1 MSLENIENRF
11 FSIKANMDFL
21 EGKLKSKEEFLTLEK
36 KNRDDFLAANYI
48 ITEVAK
54 NTQEKF
60 KERVEKLV
68 TLAIQSVFEDNY
80 EFVLKF
86 ERKRNQ
92 TECQLIVMENG
103 IEFVPKDDMGVGII
117 DIISF
122 ALRIVLWSL
131 QSPKSR
137 AFFVLD
143 EPLKHVGSG
152 TEEEIIRA
160 AKMMKELSHK
170 LKFQLVIATHEPQLV
185 MIIDK
190 AYKFKRVG
198 GKSVVALIKDK

>member
-1 MSLENIENRF
+1 MNLENIENRF
-11 FSIKANMDFL
+11 FNIKSNVNFL
-21 EGKLKSKEEFLTLEK
+21 QNKLKSKEEFLTLEK

-185 MIIDK
+185 MIIDR
-190 AYKFKRVG
+190 AYKFKRIN
-198 GKSVVALIKDK
+198 GKSVVTLIKDK

>member
-1 MSLENIENRF
+1 MNLENIENRF
-11 FSIKANMDFL
+11 FNIKSNVNFLESKLESKKENLVSEKSKQENFIKAH
-21 EGKLKSKEEFLTLEK
+21 
-36 KNRDDFLAANYI
+36 YI
-48 ITEVAK
+48 IVQVAK

-68 TLAIQSVFEDNY
+68 TLAIQSVFDDNY

-86 ERKRNQ
+86 DRKRNQ
-92 TECQLIVMENG
+92 TECQLFVMENG
-103 IEFVPKDDMGVGII
+103 IEFVPKEDMGVGII

-131 QSPKSR
+131 QSPKSK

-143 EPLKHVGSG
+143 EPMKHVGSG
-152 TEEEIIRA
+152 AEEEIIRA

-170 LKFQLVIATHEPQLV
+170 LKFQLVIATHEPQLT
-185 MIIDK
+185 MIVDK
-190 AYKFKRVG
+190 AYKFKRIN
-198 GKSVVALIKDK
+198 GKSVVTLIKDK

>member
-1 MSLENIENRF
+1 MNLENIENRF
-11 FSIKANMDFL
+11 FNIKSNINFL
-21 EGKLKSKEEFLTLEK
+21 QNKLKSKEEFLTLEK
-36 KNRDDFLAANYI
+36 KNRDDFLTANYI

-86 ERKRNQ
+86 DRKRNQ

-122 ALRIVLWSL
+122 ALRIVLWSM

-143 EPLKHVGSG
+143 EPMEHVGSG
-152 TEEEIIRA
+152 AEEEIIRA
-160 AKMMKELSHK
+160 AKMMKKSSHK

-185 MIIDK
+185 EIVDR
-190 AYKFKRVG
+190 AYKFRRVDS
-198 GKSVVALIKDK
+198 KSTVNLIKQ

>member
-1 MSLENIENRF
+1 MNLDNIESKFNH
-11 FSIKANMDFL
+11 IKSNIDFL
-21 EGKLKSKEEFLTLEK
+21 DNKLKSKKENLISEK
-36 KNRDDFLAANYI
+36 SKQENFVKAHYI
-48 ITEVAK
+48 IVEVAK

-86 ERKRNQ
+86 DRKRNQ

-122 ALRIVLWSL
+122 ALRIVLWSM

-143 EPLKHVGSG
+143 EPMKHVGSG

-160 AKMMKELSHK
+160 AKMMRELSHK
-170 LKFQLVIATHEPQLV
+170 LKFQLVIATHEPQLT
-185 MIIDK
+185 MIVDK
-190 AYKFKRVG
+190 AYRFKRIN
-198 GKSVVALIKDK
+198 GKSVVNLIKDE

>member
-1 MSLENIENRF
+1 MNLENIENRF
-11 FSIKANMDFL
+11 FSMKANMDFL
-21 EGKLKSKEEFLTLEK
+21 ENKLKSKEEFLTSEK
-36 KNRDDFLAANYI
+36 KNRDDFLAAHWI
-48 ITEVAK
+48 VTEVSK

-86 ERKRNQ
+86 DRKRNQ

-143 EPLKHVGSG
+143 EPMKHVGSG
-152 TEEEIIRA
+152 AEEEIIRA
-160 AKMMKELSHK
+160 AKMMRELSHK
-170 LKFQLVIATHEPQLV
+170 LKFQLVIATHEPQLTEMV
-185 MIIDK
+185 DK
-190 AYKFKRVG
+190 AYKFKRIN
-198 GKSVVALIKDK
+198 GKSVVTLIKDK

>member
-1 MSLENIENRF
+1 MNLENIENRF

-21 EGKLKSKEEFLTLEK
+21 ENKLKSKEKSLTLEK

-48 ITEVAK
+48 IVQVAK

-152 TEEEIIRA
+152 AEEEIIRA
-160 AKMMKELSHK
+160 AKMMKELSYR

-185 MIIDK
+185 QIIDK
-190 AYKFKRVG
+190 VYKFKRIN
-198 GKSVVALIKDK
+198 GKSIVTLIKDK